1 MAYILPYGKGEL
13 FFQLNGEVQ
22 EIKPSEQGVLPD
34 VAGAL
39 REAINN
45 PIGSESLARI
55 VQPGDKTVIVVS
67 DITRLWVRTKLIVP
81 VLLDEL
87 NKLGVPDR
95 DISIVVALGDHR
107 PLTRAE
113 HLMICGDTVLGR
125 IAIHDHDCRGVD
137 LVDLGF
143 SSRGTPVLVNRRVW
157 EADRVILTG
166 GISYHLMAGFGG
178 GRKSLAPGVCG
189 YETIQRNHGLALA
202 PGEIGVNP
210 RAGTGLLTGN
220 PVAEDM
226 MEIAEKIG
234 ADFIVNVVVNNHQE
248 PVYIAAGALRE
259 AHLAGCRVVEEIYG
273 VRMER
278 EADLVLA
285 SCGGYPKDMQLY
297 QAIKALDNA
306 SYAVRAGGVIVL
318 AAECADGVGSE
329 PFLNFFVQGD
339 VEELQAAL
347 YRNFTMPG
355 FVALR
360 TAEIARRTPV
370 ILVSVLS
377 EDVSRQVKM
386 RPAASAD
393 AAVRMA
399 LELLGGE
406 PQLTYLM
413 SHASGTF
420 PQVSLCYK
428 DDFRSGLSL
437 LFDKVAF

>member
-1 MAYILPYGKGEL
+1 MAYVLPYGKREL
-13 FFQLNGEVQ
+13 SFQLKGEVR
-22 EIKPSEQGVLPD
+22 EIRPSEQGTLPD

-39 REAINN
+39 REALNN
-45 PIGSESLARI
+45 PIASEPLAGI

-67 DITRLWVRTKLIVP
+67 DITRLWVRTDLIAP

-95 DISIVVALGDHR
+95 DISIVVAAGDHR

-113 HLMICGDTVLGR
+113 HLMICGEKVLGR
-125 IAIHDHDCRGVD
+125 VAVYDHDCRGED

-143 SSRGTPVLVNRRVW
+143 SSRGTPVMVNRRVW
-157 EADRVILTG
+157 EADKVILTG
-166 GISYHLMAGFGG
+166 GISYHLLAGFGG

-189 YETIQRNHGLALA
+189 YETIQRNHGLALVA
-202 PGEIGVNP
+202 GENGIDP
-210 RAGTGLLTGN
+210 RVGTGLLAEN

-226 MEIAEKIG
+226 LEIAQKIG

-248 PVYIAAGALRE
+248 PVYLAAGALRE

-273 VRMER
+273 VGVER

-297 QAIKALDNA
+297 QAIKALGNA
-306 SYAVRAGGVIVL
+306 SYAVRAGGVIIL

-329 PFLNFFVQGD
+329 PFLDFFAQGE
-339 VEELQAAL
+339 VEEIQAAL
-347 YRNFTMPG
+347 YRHFTMPG

-360 TAEIARRTPV
+360 TAAIARRSPV
-370 ILVSVLS
+370 ILISGLS
-377 EDVSRQVKM
+377 DHISRQVKM
-386 RPAASAD
+386 RPAAN
-393 AAVRMA
+393 AAEAVLLA
-399 LELLGGE
+399 QELLGGE

-413 SHASGTF
+413 PHANGTF
-420 PQVSLCYK
+420 PQVGQG
-428 DDFRSGLSL
+428 R
-437 LFDKVAF
+437 